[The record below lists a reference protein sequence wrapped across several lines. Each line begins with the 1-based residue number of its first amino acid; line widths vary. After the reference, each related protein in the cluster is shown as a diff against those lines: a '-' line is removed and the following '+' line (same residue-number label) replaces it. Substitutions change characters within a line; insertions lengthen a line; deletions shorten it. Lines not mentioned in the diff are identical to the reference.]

1 MQTENRADKPFMDIM
16 GVMRQLPH
24 RYPFLLVDRVLE
36 CEPGKTV
43 TAVKNVTV
51 NEPFFTGHF
60 PHRPLMPGVMIL
72 EALAQAAGILAFVT
86 AGVTPD
92 ENSRFFFV
100 GIDKARFRRP
110 VEPGDQLILK
120 AQLKRSMKG
129 IWCFTTEAL
138 VNGETACSAE
148 MMVTPEAR
156 SAKNGTPARAEA
168 GA

>member
-1 MQTENRADKPFMDIM
+1 MTEPIFMDIN
-16 GVMRQLPH
+16 GVRRQLPH

-36 CEPGKTV
+36 CTPGKTIR
-43 TAVKNVTV
+43 AIKNVTV

-60 PHRPLMPGVMIL
+60 PHRPVMPGVMII

-86 AGVTPD
+86 AGVVPD

-120 AQLKRSMKG
+120 AELLRSLKG
-129 IWCFTTEAL
+129 IWRFGTVAEVA
-138 VNGETACSAE
+138 GEEVATAD
-148 MMVTPEAR
+148 MMLAPEAR
-156 SAKNGTPARAEA
+156 VPGESA